1 MDDRIATK
9 QRVCISHGGPRG
21 SEQIPLCEWC
31 RIAYDDSSMPTPD
44 ALRPAATHLRPNNDP
59 RELARQ
65 RLIVALD
72 VPDARAAALLVDRL
86 EDTCAW
92 FKVGLELFIGAG
104 PAVLEPLLRK
114 GHHVFLDLKLHD
126 IPNTVAGAV
135 RSAASLGVSMLTL
148 HAAGGP
154 AMLLAAREAAAKVA
168 NAPELLAVTVLTSM
182 DAAQVR
188 SIGLERSPAEQVE
201 LLARMGLSAGIR
213 GFVCS
218 PEEVATLRA
227 LTGPEGV
234 LVIPGIRPAGGAAG
248 DQKRIATPADA
259 LRAGAS
265 YLVVGRPIT
274 QAPDP
279 AKAAEAILEEM
290 AGVL

>member
-1 MDDRIATK
+1 M
-9 QRVCISHGGPRG
+9 PY
-21 SEQIPLCEWC
+21 IP
-31 RIAYDDSSMPTPD
+31 SMPLVPNRSTSS
-44 ALRPAATHLRPNNDP
+44 PAVRANDP
-59 RELARQ
+59 REAARQ
-65 RLIVALD
+65 KLIVALD
-72 VPDARAAALLVDRL
+72 VPNASAASVLLDRL
-86 EDTCAW
+86 DDTCAW
-92 FKVGLELFIGAG
+92 FKVGLELFVAAG
-104 PAVLEPLLRK
+104 PSVLEPILRR
-114 GHHVFLDLKLHD
+114 GHKVFLDLKLHD

-135 RSAASLGVSMLTL
+135 RSAASLGASMLTL

-154 AMLLAAREAAAKVA
+154 AMLTAAREALAGTE

-182 DAAQVR
+182 DAAQVNA
-188 SIGLERSPAEQVE
+188 IGLQHSPAEQVD
-201 LLARMGLSAGIR
+201 LLARMGLEAGIR

-218 PEEVATLRA
+218 PQEVGALRS

-234 LVIPGIRPAGGAAG
+234 LVIPGIRPAGGDVG

-259 LRAGAS
+259 LNSGAS

-279 AKAAEAILEEM
+279 AKAAEAILNEM